1 MGGNGAPL
9 KRIPIMAK
17 VLGIDLGTTNSCMA
31 VMEGGEP
38 LVLEN
43 SEGKRTTP
51 SVVAFA
57 KNGERLVGEAA
68 KRQAVTNPR
77 NTVYSV
83 KRFIG
88 RKFDE
93 VQEELKRVPYKVVR
107 ASNGDA
113 HIEVEVEGK
122 PKAFSPPE
130 ISAMI
135 LAKLKADAE
144 VRLGET
150 ITQAVITV
158 PAYFNDTQRQAT
170 KDAGK
175 IAGLEVLRIINE
187 PTAASLAYGLDKKK
201 DEKIAVYDLG
211 GGTFDI
217 SVLEIGDGVF
227 EVKATNG
234 DTHLG
239 GDDWDNA
246 IIDWILAEF
255 QKDQGIDLRKQ
266 ADALQRIKE
275 EAEKAKI
282 ALSSSQQYE
291 INLPFI
297 TADATGPKHISLKL
311 SRAKMEQLCDSLFE
325 RTITPT
331 KSCLRDAGISAD
343 KIDELVLVG
352 GMTRMPRVVETA
364 RSLVSKPPH
373 QGVNPDEVVAIGAG
387 IQGGVLKGEVKGVL
401 LLDVT
406 PLSLGIETLGG
417 VFTKLIDR
425 NTTIPSRKSE
435 IFSTAS
441 DNQPGVEIHVLQ
453 GERQFSRD
461 NKSLGKFQLADIPP
475 AARGVP
481 QIEVTFDI
489 DANGILN
496 VSAKD
501 LGTGKSQNIVIT
513 ASSGLS
519 KDEVEKMRRDAES
532 HAEEDKAR
540 REEVELRN
548 EADNAV
554 YRSEKFVKDN
564 GDKLGAAKAEVD
576 SAVASVKDAL
586 KGSDSAAIRS
596 SLDKLN
602 AALQTA
608 SAGMYQKE
616 PGAAGPEQAS
626 GGSDAGGK
634 TGQSKPGDQGPII
647 DAEVVDEKKKA

>member
-1 MGGNGAPL
+1 
-9 KRIPIMAK
+9 MAK
-17 VLGIDLGTTNSCMA
+17 VLGIDLGTTNSCMS
-31 VMEGGEP
+31 VMEAGEP

-68 KRQAVTNPR
+68 KRQAVTNSR
-77 NTVYSV
+77 NTIYSV
-83 KRFIG
+83 KRFMG

-93 VQEELKRVPYKVVR
+93 VQEEAKRVPYKVVR
-107 ASNGDA
+107 ATNGDA
-113 HIEVEVEGK
+113 AIEVEVEGK
-122 PKAFSPPE
+122 PQRFSPQE

-144 VRLGET
+144 MRLGET
-150 ITQAVITV
+150 ITEAVITV
-158 PAYFNDTQRQAT
+158 PAYFNDSQRQAT

-175 IAGLEVLRIINE
+175 IAGLEVKRIINE

-255 QKDQGIDLRKQ
+255 QRESGMDLRKQ
-266 ADALQRIKE
+266 PDALQRIKE

-282 ALSSSQQYE
+282 ALSSAQQYD

-297 TADATGPKHISLKL
+297 TADASGPKHIQKSL

-331 KSCLRDAGISAD
+331 KACLRDAGIAAD

-364 RSLVSKPPH
+364 RTLVNKQPH
-373 QGVNPDEVVAIGAG
+373 QGVNPDEVVAVGAA
-387 IQGGVLKGEVKGVL
+387 IQGGVLKGEVKDVL

-417 VFTKLIDR
+417 VFTKLIER
-425 NTTIPSRKSE
+425 NTTIPTRKSE
-435 IFSTAS
+435 IFSTAA

-453 GERQFSRD
+453 GERQFTKD
-461 NKSLGKFQLADIPP
+461 NKSLGKFKLDEIPP
-475 AARGVP
+475 APRGTP

-501 LGTGKSQNIVIT
+501 LGTKKEQKIVIT
-513 ASSGLS
+513 ASGGLS
-519 KDEVEKMRRDAES
+519 KDDVERMRRDAEA
-532 HAEEDKAR
+532 HAEDDRLR

-548 EADNAV
+548 EADGTV
-554 YRSEKFVKDN
+554 YRTERFLKEN
-564 GDKLGAAKAEVD
+564 GDKIGASKATIEGL
-576 SAVASVKDAL
+576 VATAKDAL
-586 KGSDSAAIRS
+586 KGSDVAAIKS
-596 SLDKLN
+596 AHEKLN
-602 AALQTA
+602 EAVQAATTA
-608 SAGMYQKE
+608 LYQQAGEQAKAS
-616 PGAAGPEQAS
+616 GAGPQPGEKAS
-626 GGSDAGGK
+626 GEPKNTNPGK
-634 TGQSKPGDQGPII
+634 NGPEGPII
-647 DAEVVDEKKKA
+647 DAEVVDDKKV

>member
-1 MGGNGAPL
+1 M
-9 KRIPIMAK
+9 
-17 VLGIDLGTTNSCMA
+17 S
-31 VMEGGEP
+31 VMEAGEP
-38 LVLEN
+38 VVLEN

-57 KNGERLVGEAA
+57 KNGERLVGDAA
-68 KRQAVTNPR
+68 KRQAVTNSR
-77 NTVYSV
+77 NTIYSI
-83 KRFIG
+83 KRFMG

-93 VQEELKRVPYKVVR
+93 VLEETKRMPYKVVK
-107 ASNGDA
+107 AANGDCA
-113 HIEVEVEGK
+113 VEVEVEGK
-122 PKAFSPPE
+122 AKQFSPPE

-144 VRLGET
+144 TRLGEK

-158 PAYFNDTQRQAT
+158 PAYFNDSQRQAT
-170 KDAGK
+170 KDAGR

-246 IIDWILAEF
+246 VMDWILDEF
-255 QKDQGIDLRKQ
+255 KREQGMDLRKQ
-266 ADALQRIKE
+266 PDALQRIKE

-282 ALSSSQQYE
+282 ALSSSSTYE

-297 TADATGPKHISLKL
+297 TADANGPKHIQKALT
-311 SRAKMEQLCDSLFE
+311 RAKLEQLTDALFE
-325 RTITPT
+325 RTTQPVQA
-331 KSCLRDAGISAD
+331 CLKDAGFSAD

-364 RSLVSKPPH
+364 RKLVNKTPH

-387 IQGGVLKGEVKGVL
+387 IQGGVLKGDVKDVL

-417 VFTKLIDR
+417 VFTRLIER
-425 NTTIPSRKSE
+425 NTTIPTRKSE

-453 GERQFSRD
+453 GERQFARD
-461 NKSLGKFQLADIPP
+461 NKTIGKFQLADIPP
-475 AARGVP
+475 APRGVP
-481 QIEVTFDI
+481 QIEVSFDI

-496 VSAKD
+496 VAAKD
-501 LGTGKSQNIVIT
+501 LGTGKEQKITIT

-519 KDEVEKMRRDAES
+519 KEEVEKMRKDAEA

-540 REEVELRN
+540 REEVETRN

-554 YRSEKFVKDN
+554 YRSEKMLKES
-564 GDKLGAAKAEVD
+564 GDKLSGDDKKKIEEAVKA
-576 SAVASVKDAL
+576 VKEAL
-586 KGSDSAAIRS
+586 KGSDAAAIKS
-596 SLDKLN
+596 GSEKLN
-602 AALQTA
+602 EVWQAVSAELYKKTA
-608 SAGMYQKE
+608 EQGKAG
-616 PGAAGPEQAS
+616 GATAGESP
-626 GGSDAGGK
+626 GGSGAQADA
-634 TGQSKPGDQGPII
+634 SKEKDEGPII
-647 DAEVVDEKKKA
+647 DAEVVDEKK